1 MCFGLTNL
9 QSIQISF
16 LDGHSVSRTMP
27 SNVNE
32 PKEGMPQTQFVIP
45 DRSSY
50 VSLAYPHPLLSA
62 LSTTLTYDLRL
73 PPTSLWFPSSSPYAG
88 CGYELLFVP
97 LTPER
102 PRQIRLISPDFPWA
116 FDIGPDPSAGEEGV
130 TCLDVLATLHDG
142 LQRPLTD
149 TEWGTA
155 RDDRRAR
162 LIRARDRRQM
172 GLQGSSESAS
182 LPARSVSGANASD
195 NRLVQQEPLL
205 LRVDWLGSRVA
216 LVGLIK
222 DEAFARSRLIP
233 GGGQPPE
240 TWVVKFKR
248 L

>member
-1 MCFGLTNL
+1 
-9 QSIQISF
+9 
-16 LDGHSVSRTMP
+16 
-27 SNVNE
+27 
-32 PKEGMPQTQFVIP
+32 
-45 DRSSY
+45 
-50 VSLAYPHPLLSA
+50 
-62 LSTTLTYDLRL
+62 
-73 PPTSLWFPSSSPYAG
+73 
-88 CGYELLFVP
+88 
-97 LTPER
+97 
-102 PRQIRLISPDFPWA
+102 
-116 FDIGPDPSAGEEGV
+116 V
-130 TCLDVLATLHDG
+130 TCLDVLSTLHDG

-182 LPARSVSGANASD
+182 PPARSVPSANASN

-222 DEAFARSRLIP
+222 DEAFTRSRLIP

-240 TWVVKFKR
+240 TWVVKFER